1 MIKRL
6 CIRALERG
14 LPGDVS
20 DAVVGDLLERD
31 AREPMGA
38 PRFAFESVVAF
49 WHLASPPEPHVV
61 MSAFA
66 SDVRF
71 AARLLRRAPAFTATV
86 VITLGLAIGATTA
99 IFSVVEPSLIS
110 PLPYPDADRL
120 AMIYERD
127 RNGGT
132 DNVGFVTY
140 RDMVAESKTLER
152 AAAVGDWSPTIM
164 GPGDARRVHGQRV
177 SWTYFRT
184 LGVAPMLGRDFVREE
199 DVPNPSHVILSH
211 RLWQRDFSSDSS
223 IVGNKISIG
232 GAPMTVVGVMPPRF
246 YNAYGSDVE
255 IWRVLGYAD
264 QQWTCRTCR
273 HLVVVARLKPGIT
286 RAQAELELSGIH
298 ARLVKEYP
306 KAYAS
311 IGMLAPS
318 LQEQTTRNYKPALVA
333 IAAAVLLM
341 LLIAAANVVNLY
353 LARSVR
359 RQQEFAVRTALG
371 AGRSRLASQ
380 LLAEGL
386 VLAALGG
393 VAGIAVAWF
402 GLPLLVSR
410 LPDQLPRLAD
420 IHIDFAALGAAAAI
434 VLTVAAFIGLAP
446 AVSRDSQLAESLREG
461 RRVAG
466 GRHMTRRV
474 LVVGEVAVAVML
486 MASAAL
492 VGRSLLRLLDVDA
505 GFDTRQL
512 LTLEINSVG
521 PGYDSSSAVVT
532 HQRRVREAVL
542 ALPGVT
548 AVSYAN
554 QLPISGS
561 VDRYSLFDVDNP
573 PSSPELVPYGDRY
586 AVSQDYFQTMHV
598 PFLEGRGFTPAE
610 AADTN
615 TRVMV
620 ISASL
625 ARVLWPGQSALGKR
639 LSFGGP
645 DRIKTVIGVVGDV
658 RHDGLDAV
666 VNRQFYIPREH
677 WFVSAMENMIVRTAG
692 DPVSMMASV
701 RRAVKSIDPSQPIP
715 WMVTMDQMISRS
727 TTQRRLALVL
737 FTAFAV
743 AAVLLGVA
751 GVYGV
756 LAGSVAERTQ
766 ELGVRAALGAT
777 PGDLVRMVVGQGGR
791 MAALGIAIGIAG
803 SYPATQ
809 ALRTLLFGIEPGD
822 PLTLVAVAAV
832 LGLAT
837 LLACLIPARRAARVD
852 PVRALRAD

>member
-1 MIKRL
+1 VKTS
-6 CIRALERG
+6 CIRILERW

-20 DAVVGDLLERD
+20 DAVVGDLLERN
-31 AREPMGA
+31 ARQSMSA
-38 PRFAFESVVAF
+38 PRFLLETVVAL
-49 WHLASPPEPHVV
+49 WHFASPPEPNVV
-61 MSAFA
+61 MNAFMN
-66 SDVRF
+66 DTKF
-71 AARLLRRAPAFTATV
+71 AVRLLRRAPAFTATV

-99 IFSVVEPSLIS
+99 IFSVVEPVLLS
-110 PLPYPDADRL
+110 PLPYPEAGRL

-127 RNGGT
+127 RSGGT
-132 DNVGFVTY
+132 DNVGFSTY
-140 RDMVAESKTLER
+140 RDMVAESKTIER
-152 AAAVGDWSPTIM
+152 AAAIGDWSPTIM
-164 GPGDARRVHGQRV
+164 GPSEGRRVHGQRV

-184 LGVAPMLGRDFVREE
+184 LGVAPMLGRDFVQEE
-199 DVPNPSHVILSH
+199 DVPSPSHVIISH

-264 QQWTCRTCR
+264 QPWTCRTCR
-273 HLVVVARLKPGIT
+273 HMVVVARLKAGVS
-286 RAQAELELSGIH
+286 REQAERELSGIH
-298 ARLVKEYP
+298 ERLVKEYP
-306 KAYAS
+306 TQYAS

-318 LQEQTTRNYKPALVA
+318 LQEQTTRNYRPALLA
-333 IAAAVLLM
+333 IGAAVLLM

-353 LARSVR
+353 LARAVR

-371 AGRSRLASQ
+371 AGRGRLASQ
-380 LLAEGL
+380 MLAEGL
-386 VLAALGG
+386 VLALLGG
-393 VAGIAVAWF
+393 VAGIVVAWTS
-402 GLPLLVSR
+402 LPLLIAH

-420 IHIDFAALGAAAAI
+420 IHIDFAALGAAAAV
-434 VLTVAAFIGLAP
+434 VLVIAALIGLAP
-446 AVSRDSQLAESLREG
+446 AVARESQLAETLRDG

-466 GRHMTRRV
+466 AKHLTRRV

-505 GFDTRQL
+505 GFDTSNL
-512 LTLEINSVG
+512 LALEVNSVG
-521 PGYDSSSAVVT
+521 PGYDSASTVVA
-532 HQRRVREAVL
+532 HQRRVRDAVA

-561 VDRYSLFDVDNP
+561 VDRYGMVDVDNP
-573 PSSPELVPYGDRY
+573 PPNPELVPYADRY
-586 AVSQDYFQTMHV
+586 AVSHDYFRMMRV
-598 PFLEGRGFTPAE
+598 PFIEGRGFTEAE
-610 AADTN
+610 AVDTN
-615 TRVMV
+615 QKVIV

-625 ARVLWPGQSALGKR
+625 AKALWPGQNAVGKR

-645 DRIKTVIGVVGDV
+645 NRTRTVIGIVGDV
-658 RHDGLDAV
+658 RHDGLDAS

-677 WFVSAMENMIVRTAG
+677 WGLSAQENLIVRTAG
-692 DPVSMMASV
+692 DPVAMMASV
-701 RRAVKSIDPSQPIP
+701 RRAVKSIDPTQPIP
-715 WMVTMDQMISRS
+715 WMHSMDQMITRS

-737 FTAFAV
+737 FGAFAV

-756 LAGSVAERTQ
+756 LAGSVAERTR
-766 ELGVRAALGAT
+766 EIGVRAALGAT

-791 MAALGIAIGIAG
+791 MAALGIIIGVAG
-803 SYPATQ
+803 SYPATMSLR
-809 ALRTLLFGIEPGD
+809 ALLYGIEPGD
-822 PLTLVAVAAV
+822 PLTLLAVAVL
-832 LGLAT
+832 LGVAT
-837 LLACLIPARRAARVD
+837 LVACVIPARRAARVD